1 MHSSEEYKF
10 MKHPSLI
17 CALSFEITSLCIF
30 IKSRVS
36 STFSF
41 SFLYFKAALHQLTS
55 RLLFPAGDP
64 KTWQNKSLPGDP
76 NYLVGANCVSVLIDH
91 F

>member
-1 MHSSEEYKF
+1 MF
-10 MKHPSLI
+10 LLRLLLI
-17 CALSFEITSLCIF
+17 IESILYMIHLTEKLLCLGLFYILKRKGEALAVDIMS
-30 IKSRVS
+30 
-36 STFSF
+36 
-41 SFLYFKAALHQLTS
+41 
-55 RLLFPAGDP
+55 LFPAGDP

>member
-1 MHSSEEYKF
+1 MSLSTCFIDDNEREAAVWVFFFLVHAIRREENVDF
-10 MKHPSLI
+10 LFLFL
-17 CALSFEITSLCIF
+17 LSP
-30 IKSRVS
+30 
-36 STFSF
+36 
-41 SFLYFKAALHQLTS
+41 
-55 RLLFPAGDP
+55 PAGDP

>member
-1 MHSSEEYKF
+1 MILKDEDVDF
-10 MKHPSLI
+10 L
-17 CALSFEITSLCIF
+17 F
-30 IKSRVS
+30 IYSP
-36 STFSF
+36 
-41 SFLYFKAALHQLTS
+41 L
-55 RLLFPAGDP
+55 PAGDP

>member
-1 MHSSEEYKF
+1 MHCFIFQSHEARSKLHSVASIHASEKLTVF
-10 MKHPSLI
+10 LG
-17 CALSFEITSLCIF
+17 
-30 IKSRVS
+30 IKRKGGAPAGDIMS
-36 STFSF
+36 
-41 SFLYFKAALHQLTS
+41 
-55 RLLFPAGDP
+55 LFPAGDP

>member
-1 MHSSEEYKF
+1 MVRSS
-10 MKHPSLI
+10 
-17 CALSFEITSLCIF
+17 CI
-30 IKSRVS
+30 SAAVAVGQGGWVGGGGWRQG
-36 STFSF
+36 FSVDEDID
-41 SFLYFKAALHQLTS
+41 
-55 RLLFPAGDP
+55 LLFIPAGDP

>member
-1 MHSSEEYKF
+1 M
-10 MKHPSLI
+10 HPSERI
-17 CALSFEITSLCIF
+17 YC
-30 IKSRVS
+30 S
-36 STFSF
+36 SPVI
-41 SFLYFKAALHQLTS
+41 LKRKEGAPAADMMS
-55 RLLFPAGDP
+55 LFPAGDP